1 MDSSGRLEV
10 QKVSRERLR
19 NWVTA
24 PHVEV
29 YGVKDAGHLLML
41 DNWEEFNS
49 DVIVAGKGKHTLPR
63 HAPLPSRLAP
73 TMEKQWAEEPLTEE
87 QVH

>member
-1 MDSSGRLEV
+1 MDSSSRLEA
-10 QKVSRERLR
+10 QKVSRECLR

-24 PHVEV
+24 LHVEV
-29 YGVKDAGHLLML
+29 CGVKDAGHLTML

-49 DVIVAGKGKHTLPR
+49 DVITAGGGKHTLSR